1 MVIDVPHKRINEFC
15 QKWRLRELSLFGSAL
30 REDFG
35 DDSDVDVLVDFAAG
49 YRPGLFDLARMQREL
64 EAVFGRKVDL
74 LTRRGV
80 ESSRNPYRRDS
91 ILSTAKVVYAG

>member
-1 MVIDVPHKRINEFC
+1 MLNVPHERISEFC
-15 QKWRLRELSLFGSAL
+15 QRSRISELSLFGSAL
-30 REDFG
+30 RDDF
-35 DDSDVDVLVDFAAG
+35 DQASDVDVLVEFAAG

-64 EAVFGRKVDL
+64 EEIFGRKVDL

-80 ESSRNPYRRDS
+80 EASRNPYRRDS